1 MRSFFASL
9 VVIVGAL
16 ASLAWATDGFRAL
29 TTDQARRLAIAESPV
44 VVPDVGL
51 LMADGTAR
59 SLHQVVTAEPGVTVV
74 GFFYTSCH
82 GICLALSSDFQQL
95 QARIRE
101 EGLEEQVRLLSI
113 SFDPAVDTPSVL
125 REYQQRFGVQEENW
139 QMAVTQNAEDLPQ
152 LLSAF
157 GIRVIDD
164 GQGGYVHNAAFH
176 VVNNAAELTAI
187 VDFARP
193 RAVLDHVTGGAG

>member
-1 MRSFFASL
+1 MRSLFASL
-9 VVIVGAL
+9 LVIVGAL

-29 TTDQARRLAIAESPV
+29 TTEQSRRLAIAESPL
-44 VVPDVGL
+44 VVPDVEL
-51 LMADGTAR
+51 LTAQGGVQ
-59 SLHQVVTAEPGVTVV
+59 SLHQLVSAEPGVTVI

-95 QARIRE
+95 QARIQE
-101 EGLEEQVRLLSI
+101 EGLEQQLRLLSI
-113 SFDPAVDTPSVL
+113 SFDPAVDTPEVL
-125 REYQQRFGVQEENW
+125 REYQQRFGVQEKNW
-139 QMAVTQNAEDLPQ
+139 QMVVARNSEDLPR

-176 VVNNAAELTAI
+176 IVNSAAELTAI
-187 VDFARP
+187 VDFTRP
-193 RAVLDHVTGGAG
+193 RAVLDYAAGEAG

>member
-16 ASLAWATDGFRAL
+16 AALGWATDGFRAL
-29 TTDQARRLAIAESPV
+29 TTEQARSLAIAESPV
-44 VVPDVGL
+44 PVPNVSL
-51 LMADGTAR
+51 LMADGSAQ
-59 SLHQVVTAEPGVTVV
+59 SLHQLVNAEPGITVV

-101 EGLEEQVRLLSI
+101 EGLEQQVRLLSI
-113 SFDPAVDTPSVL
+113 SFDPAVDTPPVL

-139 QMAVTQNAEDLPQ
+139 QMAVVQNGDDLPR
-152 LLSAF
+152 LLSTF

-176 VVNNAAELTAI
+176 LVNTTAELTAI
-187 VDFARP
+187 IDFTRP
-193 RAVLDHVTGGAG
+193 RAVLDYASRGSP